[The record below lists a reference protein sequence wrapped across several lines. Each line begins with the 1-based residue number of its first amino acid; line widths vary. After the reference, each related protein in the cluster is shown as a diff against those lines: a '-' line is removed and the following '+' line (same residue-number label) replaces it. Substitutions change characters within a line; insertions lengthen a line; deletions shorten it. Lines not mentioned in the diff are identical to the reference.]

1 MKYIDK
7 EAAIDKLELLR
18 GLVNANQEL
27 VVSQAVQLINEL
39 PTTANFNDKLKFSQ
53 EKYYGPIDD
62 GDYLVYYGGYFNVF
76 SFDHGTWFDQRG
88 YEVTDTEDLW
98 WQPLPD
104 KPEE

>member
-1 MKYIDK
+1 MQYVSK
-7 EAAIDKLELLR
+7 EDLINKVESLR
-18 GLVNANQEL
+18 SLVRSDQQL
-27 VVSQAVQLINEL
+27 VISQVLQVINEL
-39 PTTANFNDKLKFSQ
+39 PTTANFNDKLKFSR

-76 SFDHGTWFDQRG
+76 SFDHGTWFDQKG
-88 YEVTDTEDLW
+88 YEVTDTEEIW